1 MSPKSPA
8 VLQLLRQLD
17 LPASANKAQIRAAYL
32 RKVKVLHP
40 DVAGKSAEE
49 RFRQL
54 KEDYE
59 HGMEA
64 LKKGAQ
70 AQHSHRG
77 HSRHAYGAQDFSQ
90 RPHHH
95 STHGHRRHWDP
106 NPWRHSKDGPNM
118 AHRLRN
124 MSFAAFGVFG
134 LSIYMLTS
142 SPNYAA
148 APPRF
153 QEDSNSKQRE
163 ADIKRAEMEAEQIA
177 ARTSAEGGPATPAAY
192 TREKSDYYKNRLT
205 RSSVRVRGSDA
216 YVSPSEA
223 AKSREKREGIQYS
236 ARALVTVNRGH
247 LWGCSAMQGWRTS
260 MEDSHLAVSF
270 EDELDGISFF
280 GVFDGHGGSEVAA
293 FCKQYMPDEISR
305 QLKERLA
312 RGARLSGDCLGEV
325 LTASFHAMDDMLRSP
340 DYERPLLALK
350 QAARPG
356 SKGQGSSSSEAAG
369 SSSSCDAEEAAEA
382 EEPTQKPRGVLS
394 LLSNSIESDLAQAR
408 DKGSLSRDEAKQVM
422 MKMALLRKL
431 ESKAPA
437 LGPDTGAADNVGCT
451 AVCILLTRDEIVC
464 ANAGDS
470 RAVLCRKG
478 GPPVALSQDHKP
490 NDAVERERI
499 EAAGGRIEEISVGIR
514 VHYRVNGNLNLSRS
528 IGDLEYKKSPEL
540 GHERQMI
547 CSTPDIVK
555 MPRMKDDDFIIL
567 ACDGVWDVKSNEDV
581 CSFMKEKLHG
591 DDAEAIIPAVESLL
605 DDCIAEDPKKTNGLG
620 GDNMTCLVVQL
631 QP

>member
-1 MSPKSPA
+1 
-8 VLQLLRQLD
+8 
-17 LPASANKAQIRAAYL
+17 
-32 RKVKVLHP
+32 
-40 DVAGKSAEE
+40 
-49 RFRQL
+49 
-54 KEDYE
+54 
-59 HGMEA
+59 
-64 LKKGAQ
+64 
-70 AQHSHRG
+70 
-77 HSRHAYGAQDFSQ
+77 
-90 RPHHH
+90 
-95 STHGHRRHWDP
+95 
-106 NPWRHSKDGPNM
+106 
-118 AHRLRN
+118 
-124 MSFAAFGVFG
+124 
-134 LSIYMLTS
+134 
-142 SPNYAA
+142 
-148 APPRF
+148 
-153 QEDSNSKQRE
+153 
-163 ADIKRAEMEAEQIA
+163 
-177 ARTSAEGGPATPAAY
+177 
-192 TREKSDYYKNRLT
+192 
-205 RSSVRVRGSDA
+205 
-216 YVSPSEA
+216 
-223 AKSREKREGIQYS
+223 
-236 ARALVTVNRGH
+236 
-247 LWGCSAMQGWRTS
+247 

-270 EDELDGISFF
+270 EDELHGISLF

-325 LTASFHAMDDMLRSP
+325 LTATFHAMDDMLRSP

-356 SKGQGSSSSEAAG
+356 SKGQGSSSEAAG
-369 SSSSCDAEEAAEA
+369 SSSCDAEAAAEA
-382 EEPTQKPRGVLS
+382 EEPAQKPRGVLS

-408 DKGSLSRDEAKQVM
+408 DKGSLSRDQAKQVM

-451 AVCILLTRDEIVC
+451 AVCILLTRDEMVC

-470 RAVLCRKG
+470 RAVLCRKTG
-478 GPPVALSQDHKP
+478 PVALSKDHKP
-490 NDAVERERI
+490 NDEVERKRI
-499 EAAGGRIEEISVGIR
+499 EAAGGRVEEISVGIR

-555 MPRMKDDDFIIL
+555 MPRMKDDDFIVL

-581 CSFMKEKLHG
+581 CSFMKEKLQG
-591 DDAEAIIPAVESLL
+591 SDDAEAIIPAVESLL